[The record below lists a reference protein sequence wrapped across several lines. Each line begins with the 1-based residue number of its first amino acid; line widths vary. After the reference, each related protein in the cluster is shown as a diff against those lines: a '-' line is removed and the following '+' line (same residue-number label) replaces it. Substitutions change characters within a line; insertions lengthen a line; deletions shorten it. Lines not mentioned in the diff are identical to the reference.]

1 MNNEELREEVERAE
15 QILEELRRRTELKTH
30 QMRPIRDVVIDV
42 LTDLAEQDKAKHEPQ
57 SV

>member
-15 QILEELRRRTELKTH
+15 QILEELRRRVEPKTSH
-30 QMRPIRDVVIDV
+30 MRPIRDVVIDV
-42 LTDLAEQDKAKHEPQ
+42 LTDLAEQDKAKHEHQ

>member
-1 MNNEELREEVERAE
+1 MNNKELREEVERAE
-15 QILEELRRRTELKTH
+15 QILEELRRRAEPKTY

-42 LTDLAEQDKAKHEPQ
+42 LTDLAEQDKAKHEHQ